1 MITIILQ
8 ERIMKYKK
16 LAATII
22 MTSFLGMY
30 ISPAACLAKTKKKEN
45 KDNQTKSTKVLK
57 SQVSE
62 YRFDYIN
69 TDWWRSFDDEY
80 LNDYIVKAIENNHDL
95 KIATL
100 RVEQYRQMEKMQLA
114 NELPAVGV
122 GFSPTGMKL
131 PGVTNTSGMWAFPI
145 TVSYEPDIFL
155 KNRDKTRSAKKD
167 WEKSKIEE
175 RSSYITIASAVGA
188 TYFNLIR
195 ADKLI
200 ELQKDIIQSRKEI
213 YELMSER
220 NKAGLTSTADL
231 VRANKA
237 YVSATADLSDLEK
250 SRDTLLN
257 NLAVLIGESPANAS
271 NLKRKPYEESYLVK
285 IPESIPSEII
295 DQRPDYLAA
304 EIMLEK
310 AGIDTRAAKKEFLPR
325 INLIGIMAFGSS
337 ALNTA
342 FNWSNVFGLLAAS
355 AMFDLFAG
363 GRKVANLKLKKNQY
377 EQILHN
383 YYNTNLKAIQEV
395 NDSLSAAKTREKNY
409 KESVKRYNLENEK
422 FILADKKFNIG
433 AKSKLDRMKD
443 EERLLVAEKD
453 EVNGKINYLIS
464 TIDVY
469 KAVGGKDLTT
479 VNDSL

>member
-1 MITIILQ
+1 
-8 ERIMKYKK
+8 MKYKK
-16 LAATII
+16 IAAAII
-22 MTSFLGMY
+22 MTSFIGMN
-30 ISPAACLAKTKKKEN
+30 IMPAACLAKVSKKEN
-45 KDNQTKSTKVLK
+45 KNKQTKETKVIK
-57 SQVSE
+57 SQISE
-62 YRFDYIN
+62 YQFDYIN
-69 TDWWRSFDDEY
+69 TDWWKTFDDEY

-131 PGVTNTSGMWAFPI
+131 PGATNTSGMWAFPI

-188 TYFNLIR
+188 TYFNIIR

-200 ELQKDIIQSRKEI
+200 ELQKEIIQSRQEI

-237 YVSATADLSDLEK
+237 CVSATADLSDLEK

-257 NLAVLIGESPANAS
+257 NLAVLIGESPANAG
-271 NLKRKPYEESYLVK
+271 NLKRKAYEDSYLVK

-304 EIMLEK
+304 EIMLQK

-325 INLIGIMAFGSS
+325 INLIGLMAFGSS

-342 FNWSNVFGLLAAS
+342 FNWNNVFGLLAAS
-355 AMFDLFAG
+355 AMLDLFAG

-383 YYNTNLKAIQEV
+383 YYNTNLKAMQEV
-395 NDSLSAAKTREKNY
+395 NDSLLSLKQD
-409 KESVKRYNLENEK
+409 
-422 FILADKKFNIG
+422 DKKYKTNLNVYKLEQKDFDYSTIKYEEGLISYLDLLQRKENLLSLN
-433 AKSKLDRMKD
+433 KLVVSDKLDC
-443 EERLLVAEKD
+443 
-453 EVNGKINYLIS
+453 N
-464 TIDVY
+464 IDYIGLY
-469 KAVGGKDLTT
+469 KATGARL
-479 VNDSL
+479 

>member
-1 MITIILQ
+1 
-8 ERIMKYKK
+8 MKYKK

-22 MTSFLGMY
+22 MTSFLATNFM
-30 ISPAACLAKTKKKEN
+30 PVACLAKANKKESKDKQTKKSK
-45 KDNQTKSTKVLK
+45 LIK

-69 TDWWRSFDDEY
+69 SEWWNTFDDEY
-80 LNDYIVKAIENNHDL
+80 LNQYIVKAIENNHDL

-114 NELPAVGV
+114 NELPTVGV
-122 GFSPTGMKL
+122 GFAPTGMKL

-145 TVSYEPDIFL
+145 VVSYEADIFL

-175 RSSYITIASAVGA
+175 RASYITIASAVGS
-188 TYFNLIR
+188 TYMNIVR

-200 ELQKDIIQSRKEI
+200 ELQKEIIQSRKEI

-220 NKAGLTSTADL
+220 NKVGLTSTADV

-237 YVSATADLSDLEK
+237 YVAATADLNDLEK

-257 NLAVLIGESPANAS
+257 SLAVLIGESPANAHQ
-271 NLKRKPYEESYLVK
+271 LKRKAYDDSYLVK
-285 IPESIPSEII
+285 VPESISSEII

-304 EIMLEK
+304 EISVEK
-310 AGIDTRAAKKEFLPR
+310 AGIDVRVAKKEFLPK
-325 INLIGIMAFGSS
+325 INLIGLMAFGSS
-337 ALNTA
+337 ALSTA
-342 FNWSNVFGLLAAS
+342 FNWSNVVGLLGAS
-355 AMFDLFAG
+355 AMLDLFSG

-395 NDSLSAAKTREKNY
+395 NDSLVSLKQDDKKYKTNLN
-409 KESVKRYNLENEK
+409 VYNLE
-422 FILADKKFNIG
+422 
-433 AKSKLDRMKD
+433 
-443 EERLLVAEKD
+443 EKD
-453 EVNGKINYLIS
+453 FDYSTIKYEEGLIS
-464 TIDVY
+464 YLDLLQRKENLLSLNKQVVSDKVDCNIDYIGLY
-469 KAVGGKDLTT
+469 KATGARLQ
-479 VNDSL
+479 